1 MKDAASPN
9 KARRKVRQRVLHT
22 KLCDMLE
29 IEYPIILAGMGGYA
43 GPTLTAAVSNAG
55 GLGVLG
61 CSGMPIDILVGMIR
75 KTKSLTNKPFGVDV
89 LMPLP
94 IAAPGTELSIPTNI
108 ELPERQVAFTEQLR
122 REFGIPKP
130 KHSRPANFFDVELM
144 QKTVEV
150 CLEER
155 VPVFVAGLGNPAWMV
170 PRAHSQGMK
179 VLACVGNV
187 RSARRVADGGVDI
200 VVAAGHEG
208 GGHTGRIGTMALIP
222 QVVDAVYPTPV
233 VAAGGIADGRGLAA
247 ALALGACGVWMGT
260 AFIVSHEAHVDAIE
274 LGLMAQWEVDY
285 WKQRILECTEEDTVV
300 SRSYSGKTMRNLKN
314 KWIQAWERPDA
325 PKTLPMPLQF
335 MLCWDLMEGAR
346 EANIKDILL
355 WPTGQIAGMI
365 KELKSAK
372 QIVDEMV
379 DGAVRVIQETLTTEV
394 TAK

>member
-43 GPTLTAAVSNAG
+43 GPTLAAAVSNAG

-61 CSGMPIDILVGMIR
+61 CSGMPLDIVVDMIR
-75 KTKSLTNKPFGVDV
+75 KTKSLTSRPFGVDV

-94 IAAPGTELSIPTNI
+94 VTAPGTEIPIPTKI
-108 ELPERQVAFTEQLR
+108 ELPASQVAFVNQLR

-130 KHSRPANFFDVELM
+130 KQSSSGDFFNAELM
-144 QKTVEV
+144 KKTVEV

-170 PRAHSQGMK
+170 PQAHAQGMK

-187 RSARRVADGGVDI
+187 RSARRVAEGGVDI
-200 VVAAGHEG
+200 VVAAGYEG

-222 QVVDAVYPTPV
+222 QVVDAVYPTLV

-247 ALALGACGVWMGT
+247 SLALGACGVWMGT
-260 AFIVSHEAHVDAIE
+260 AFIVSHEAHVDAVE

-300 SRSYSGKTMRNLKN
+300 TRSYSGKTMRNLKN

-325 PKTLPMPLQF
+325 PPTLPMPLQF
-335 MLCWDLMEGAR
+335 MLCWNLMEGAR
-346 EANIKDILL
+346 EASIKDILL
-355 WPTGQIAGMI
+355 WPTGQIGGMI

-379 DGAVRVIQETLTTEV
+379 EGAVGVLQETLTTEM